1 MKKMSASALVRNLVV
16 TAMLGAVGAVLM
28 LLNFPVPLMPA
39 FIKMDLSELPALI
52 ASFALGPLWG
62 AAVCLVKNLINLL
75 STTTGGVG
83 ELSNFILGCLLVI
96 PAGLYYQHHKTRIGA
111 LIGSLIGAMCTAVI
125 SIFTNYFIVYPIYT
139 NFMPMETIIA
149 AYQAILPGVKNLWH
163 ALIVFNMPFTFVKA
177 MLSTTVC
184 FLIYKSLAPVLRG
197 KRR

>member
-1 MKKMSASALVRNLVV
+1 MKKMSNSALVRNLVV

-28 LLNFPVPLMPA
+28 LLNFPVPLMPS

-83 ELSNFILGCLLVI
+83 ELSNFILGCLLAI

-111 LIGSLIGAMCTAVI
+111 LIGSLIGAVCMAVI

-163 ALIVFNMPFTFVKA
+163 ALIIFNMPFTFVKA
-177 MLSTTVC
+177 MLSTAVC
-184 FLIYKSLAPVLRG
+184 FLIYKSLAPILRG